1 MIMGT
6 KTEKRHYGWT
16 IVVCCVLIYFT
27 TSVVTVSLGNFVSPV
42 VHDFGIQVRQLTLT
56 NSIEC
61 AVMAVLY
68 PVAGKVLNTLNPSIV
83 VPSALFLMLLGM
95 FLMGSYHSVYG
106 FYLSGVMI
114 GIGSAFT
121 QFLAMPLII
130 NMWFK
135 KKTGTALGICVSCG
149 NAFGIIFNL
158 ISAQLIVKIGW
169 RAAYHILPMIP
180 LVLALPYVMTHLKSP
195 EEVGCRPYGAEETE
209 QEALTVSGSEN
220 AWGVTGK
227 QAFHLPML
235 YLAWLVCLCYSVGS
249 SVPNYI
255 ATFATMELGTSV
267 ELGSIAA
274 SIYSVGSVCCGF
286 LLGKINDRY
295 GVKAGMTW
303 GMVFMIL
310 GMGGLTASIG
320 NSALLIPACFLTG
333 FGGLNMYSVQAPL
346 VARTVVGDRHYS
358 DIWAV
363 LMIGNSMI
371 AALVYSPIGGIFDA
385 TGSFAGAFALGMAMY
400 TAALIFGVIALNM
413 SRKYRKTHETA
424 C

>member
-1 MIMGT
+1 MGR
-6 KTEKRHYGWT
+6 KTEKRHYAWT
-16 IVVCCVLIYFT
+16 IVVCCVLVYFT
-27 TSVVTVSLGNFVSPV
+27 TSVVTVSLGNFISPV
-42 VHDFGIQVRQLTLT
+42 VNDFGIQVRQLTLT

-68 PVAGKVLNTLNPSIV
+68 PVAGKVLNTKKLSVV

-95 FLMGSYHSVYG
+95 FLMGSYSSVYG

-130 NMWFK
+130 NMWFR

-158 ISAQLIVKIGW
+158 ISAQLIVRVGW
-169 RAAYHILPMIP
+169 RSAYHILPIIP
-180 LVLALPYVMTHLKSP
+180 LVIALPYVMTHLKSP
-195 EEVGCRPYGAEETE
+195 AEVGCRPYGAEEADA
-209 QEALTVSGSEN
+209 EALAAANAGK
-220 AWGVTGK
+220 AWGVTRH
-227 QAFHLPML
+227 QAFRLPML
-235 YLAWLVCLCYSVGS
+235 YLAWMVCLCYSVGS

-255 ATFATMELGTSV
+255 ATFSTMELGTSV
-267 ELGSIAA
+267 ELGSIAS

-286 LLGKINDRY
+286 LLGRINDRY

-303 GMVFMIL
+303 GMVFMAL
-310 GMGGLTASIG
+310 GMGGLIFSIRNG
-320 NSALLIPACFLTG
+320 ALLIPACFLTG

-346 VARTVVGDRHYS
+346 VARTVVGDLHYS
-358 DIWAV
+358 DIWSV

-385 TGSFAGAFALGMAMY
+385 TGSFTGAFVLGMVMY
-400 TAALIFGVIALNM
+400 TAALVFGIMALNM
-413 SRKYRKTHETA
+413 SRKYRAAH
-424 C
+424 

>member
-1 MIMGT
+1 MET
-6 KTEKRHYGWT
+6 KGEKRHYAWT
-16 IVVCCVLIYFT
+16 IVICCVLIYFT
-27 TSVVTVSLGNFVSPV
+27 TSVVTVSLGNFISPV
-42 VHDFGIQVRQLTLT
+42 VNDFGIQVRQLTLT

-68 PVAGKVLNTLNPSIV
+68 PVAGKVLNTKKLSIV
-83 VPSALFLMLLGM
+83 VPSALLLMLLGM

-130 NMWFK
+130 NMWFR

-149 NAFGIIFNL
+149 TAFGILFNL
-158 ISAQLIVKIGW
+158 VSAQLIVRLGW
-169 RAAYHILPMIP
+169 RAAYHILPLIP
-180 LVLALPYVMTHLKSP
+180 LVVALPYVVTHLKSP
-195 EEVGCRPYGAEETE
+195 AEMGCKPYGAEEAE
-209 QEALTVSGSEN
+209 KEILEN
-220 AWGVTGK
+220 PDAGKTWGVTRK
-227 QAFHLPML
+227 QAFRLPML
-235 YLAWLVCLCYSVGS
+235 YFAWLVCLCYSVGS

-255 ATFATMELGTSV
+255 PTFATMELGTSV
-267 ELGSIAA
+267 ELGAIAF
-274 SIYSVGSVCCGF
+274 SLYSVGSVCCGF
-286 LLGKINDRY
+286 LLGKVNDRY

-310 GMGGLTASIG
+310 GMGGLMLSIQ
-320 NSALLIPACFLTG
+320 NSSFLVPTCFITG

-385 TGSFAGAFALGMAMY
+385 TGSFTGAFLLGMIMF
-400 TAALIFGVIALNM
+400 TAALFFGVIALNM
-413 SRKYRKTHETA
+413 SRKYREAHGISLK
-424 C
+424 